1 MLLYCQHKAKVLDE
15 DECKYVVSDIRKW
28 EWEWEWKWRL
38 VSCLW
43 VKPFEDIKKV
53 IQYLEKEH
61 FDREAFQVLQGESVC

>member
-15 DECKYVVSDIRKW
+15 DECKYVVSDIWKW
-28 EWEWEWKWRL
+28 ELRL

-43 VKPFEDIKKV
+43 VKPFENIKEV

-61 FDREAFQVLQGESVC
+61 FDRKAFQSLQGESVC